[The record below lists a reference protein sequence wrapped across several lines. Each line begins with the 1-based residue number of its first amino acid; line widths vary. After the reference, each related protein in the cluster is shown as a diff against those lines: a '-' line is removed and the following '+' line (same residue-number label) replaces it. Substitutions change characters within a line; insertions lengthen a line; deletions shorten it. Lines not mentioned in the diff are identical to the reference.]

1 MRQRIGVLG
10 RLVSIFFS
18 GACRIGPLEDKLRF
32 YGAKNSNF
40 MARPRL
46 NKKIVRTSV
55 SLDEQ
60 MFNEVALLAAQN
72 DVSVAWLVRKAVA
85 ELLQH
90 HREELEPQFPL
101 LTTNPK
107 ARRIQNDHR

>member
-1 MRQRIGVLG
+1 ML
-10 RLVSIFFS
+10 
-18 GACRIGPLEDKLRF
+18 F
-32 YGAKNSNF
+32 YGAKNITF

-60 MFNEVALLAAQN
+60 MFGEISQLAAQN

-85 ELLQH
+85 ELLE
-90 HREELEPQFPL
+90 RRRDELDPKSPL
-101 LTTNPK
+101 LTTGLK
-107 ARRIQNDHR
+107 FLSYKK

>member
-1 MRQRIGVLG
+1 MW
-10 RLVSIFFS
+10 
-18 GACRIGPLEDKLRF
+18 F
-32 YGAKNSNF
+32 YGAENTTF

-85 ELLQH
+85 ELLER
-90 HREELEPQFPL
+90 HRDELEPQLPL

-107 ARRIQNDHR
+107 ALRIQK

>member
-1 MRQRIGVLG
+1 ML
-10 RLVSIFFS
+10 
-18 GACRIGPLEDKLRF
+18 F
-32 YGAKNSNF
+32 YGADNITL

-60 MFNEVALLAAQN
+60 MFSEVSQLAAQN

-85 ELLQH
+85 ELLE
-90 HREELEPQFPL
+90 RRRDELEPQLSL
-101 LTTNPK
+101 LIAGSK
-107 ARRIQNDHR
+107 FEEYKK

>member
-1 MRQRIGVLG
+1 MQRTL
-10 RLVSIFFS
+10 L
-18 GACRIGPLEDKLRF
+18 
-32 YGAKNSNF
+32 N

-60 MFNEVALLAAQN
+60 MFNKVSLLAAQN

-85 ELLQH
+85 ELLER
-90 HREELEPQFPL
+90 HRDELESQLPL
-101 LTTNPK
+101 LTTNQY
-107 ARRIQNDHR
+107 ARRIQE

>member
-1 MRQRIGVLG
+1 MALVELG
-10 RLVSIFFS
+10 RLKINCCFVVQKTVI
-18 GACRIGPLEDKLRF
+18 
-32 YGAKNSNF
+32 F